1 MEQRACIMP
10 SDGDWRQSR
19 CRALPLRQTLAGV
32 CCCHAAAAAANTA
45 GAAAAASAAGS
56 PAKAAAVGCARCSG
70 GGSAWGCQRRCIT
83 GVLTIDAQALV

>member
-32 CCCHAAAAAANTA
+32 CCCH
-45 GAAAAASAAGS
+45 AAAAASAAGS